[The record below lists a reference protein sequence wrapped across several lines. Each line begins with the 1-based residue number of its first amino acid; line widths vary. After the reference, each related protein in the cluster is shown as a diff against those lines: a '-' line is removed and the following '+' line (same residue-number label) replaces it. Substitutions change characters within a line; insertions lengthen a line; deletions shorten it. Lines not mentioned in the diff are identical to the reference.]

1 MDSRTCHLD
10 TDSKF
15 RPVFSADDDRRSQRA
30 SKCSTNF
37 HPEFV
42 FGMDISGLDR
52 VLGLVLYGAGSRP
65 KLACE
70 IKG

>member
-1 MDSRTCHLD
+1 MDSRTGD
-10 TDSKF
+10 MDIDGKF
-15 RPVFSADDDRRSQRA
+15 RTVFFTNDDRCSQRA

>member
-30 SKCSTNF
+30 SKCTADF
-37 HPEFV
+37 HPEFI
-42 FGMDISGLDR
+42 FGMDISGMDR
-52 VLGLVLYGAGSRP
+52 VLGLVFYGAGSKP
-65 KLACE
+65 KLV
-70 IKG
+70 

>member
-1 MDSRTCHLD
+1 MDSWSCDLD
-10 TDSKF
+10 IDTKF

-37 HPEFV
+37 HTEFI

-52 VLGLVLYGAGSRP
+52 VLGLVLYGAGPYP
-65 KLACE
+65 KLA
-70 IKG
+70 